1 MEPIIKNI
9 LQICIVT
16 ADVKAM
22 MERYE
27 KHYGI
32 SGWRFADGEKGF
44 PPEEKAL
51 NLTTRGVP
59 GDFEITLAS
68 AMVGNV
74 EIELIQPLDDI
85 SDYARFLKEKG
96 EGVHHVCIEAD
107 NERLAEKMKERGIDE
122 LMSGTIPGASRFVY
136 YDATPEIGLTL
147 EVLSEADI

>member
-16 ADVKAM
+16 SDVKAM

-27 KHYGI
+27 RHYGI
-32 SGWRFADGEKGF
+32 GGWKFVDGEKGF

-51 NLTTRGVP
+51 DLTTRGVR

-96 EGVHHVCIEAD
+96 EGIHHVCIEAD
-107 NERLAEKMKERGIDE
+107 NERLADKMKERGIDE
-122 LMSGTIPGASRFVY
+122 LMSGTIPGTARFVY
-136 YDATPEIGLTL
+136 YDATPDIGLTL
-147 EVLSEADI
+147 EVLGQADI